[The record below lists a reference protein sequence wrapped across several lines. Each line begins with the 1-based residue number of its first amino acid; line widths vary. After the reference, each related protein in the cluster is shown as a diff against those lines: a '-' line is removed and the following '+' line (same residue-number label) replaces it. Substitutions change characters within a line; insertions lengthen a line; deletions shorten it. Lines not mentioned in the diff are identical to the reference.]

1 MFILQETA
9 KETAKVISTT
19 QGLVGDFNQSK
30 TDHVILKG
38 PHMMHIFFVTLLKKL
53 PATTMSVMS
62 PVGCFKAAHNQLTRI
77 TIPTQE
83 QVKTTT

>member
-38 PHMMHIFFVTLLKKL
+38 TTHDAHFFRDTSEKNYRQRPCLSCLQ
-53 PATTMSVMS
+53 SV
-62 PVGCFKAAHNQLTRI
+62 ALRQLTI
-77 TIPTQE
+77 S
-83 QVKTTT
+83 